1 MSFRKEHLLF
11 IAPSAYPLGGVS
23 VWLNYLLPSL
33 RRKGFI
39 VTLGLVNGK
48 SHNADAYLQHY
59 PFSDVVKIE
68 LGSGSIYSRIR
79 SLADVISKVSPTM
92 VVSVNIPDV
101 YLATRLMRRKKIRND
116 FRLVSTIHG
125 ILPRLFSDLNKYSDV
140 INDVVA
146 TNKLT
151 CAMLESET
159 SYSSTQLHYAPYG
172 VEIYP
177 KNDHD
182 TSHERA
188 INILYCGRIDTTQ
201 KRCQDLKSIATQL
214 TTKGVNFNLLIAGD
228 GPYRSTLFSELKQFS
243 VVDLGVLSVN
253 EMTDKAYRRADA
265 LLLPSEWETGPIVV
279 WEAMAHGVPIV
290 TSRYNGLNSEGA
302 LKHLKNCLIFD
313 VGDSAA
319 AADCF
324 QILADSVLREQLI
337 DNGYEL
343 LEQRYNREKS
353 VQAWGDVFSSMSQG
367 PLNLA
372 VPKVLRIVPR
382 GRLETWLGVKLGDF
396 IRRCLNLKVAMF
408 GAGDEW
414 PHSHAKNNDPAYQ
427 DFYKKLE
434 SIEIGAVDAFSPNS
448 AGHPAFKDE
457 EGSV

>member
-1 MSFRKEHLLF
+1 M
-11 IAPSAYPLGGVS
+11 
-23 VWLNYLLPSL
+23 
-33 RRKGFI
+33 
-39 VTLGLVNGK
+39 TLGLVNGK

-68 LGSGSIYSRIR
+68 LGSGSLYSRIR

-92 VVSVNIPDV
+92 VVSVNIPDA
-101 YLATRLMRRKKIRND
+101 YLATRLMRRKKIGED

-182 TSHERA
+182 RSPERP

-214 TTKGVNFNLLIAGD
+214 ANKGVNFNLLIAGD

-290 TSRYNGLNSEGA
+290 TSRYNGLSSEGA

-313 VGDSAA
+313 VGDSDGAA
-319 AADCF
+319 ECF
-324 QILADSVLREQLI
+324 QVLADSVLREQMI
-337 DNGYEL
+337 DNAYKL

-353 VQAWGDVFSSMSQG
+353 VQAWADVFSSMSESS
-367 PLNLA
+367 LSIA
-372 VPKVLRIVPR
+372 APKIPRIAPR
-382 GRLETWLGVKLGDF
+382 GRLETWLGVEAGDF

-408 GAGDEW
+408 SAGDEW
-414 PHSHAKNNDPAYQ
+414 PHSHAQTDDPAYQ
-427 DFYKKLE
+427 DFYRKLE
-434 SIEIGAVDAFSPNS
+434 SIEMNAVGDRSPISSGNRGHKNNEGAI
-448 AGHPAFKDE
+448 
-457 EGSV
+457 